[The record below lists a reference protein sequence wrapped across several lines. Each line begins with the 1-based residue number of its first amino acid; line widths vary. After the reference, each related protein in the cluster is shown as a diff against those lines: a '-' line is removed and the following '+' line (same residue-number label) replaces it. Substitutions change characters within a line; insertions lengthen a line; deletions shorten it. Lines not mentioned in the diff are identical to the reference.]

1 MAVRIFLRGIP
12 AVRLSGLVVGIAVA
26 LVALV
31 AWRVPALP
39 AGAGADVSI
48 RAVPS
53 GELAVSNPGDFLHAP
68 ALIPSSPT
76 DGATA
81 SVRLT
86 NQSPFSQVVSARGL
100 PATDDL
106 DDVLQIQVRTTRGEV
121 CRGSLR
127 GFRQWTN
134 RGLVL
139 RPGASE
145 SYTVR
150 AWIPVSVPTG
160 WRGQRVPV
168 TLQFR
173 ATSAPTD
180 H

>member
-1 MAVRIFLRGIP
+1 MVVRLSLRGIP
-12 AVRLSGLVVGIAVA
+12 AVKLSGLAVGIAVA
-26 LVALV
+26 LVALF
-31 AWRVPALP
+31 AWRVPPLA

-53 GELAVSNPGDFLHAP
+53 GELAVSKTGDFLHAP

-86 NQSPFSQVVSARGL
+86 NQSPVSQVVSLRGL

-121 CRGSLR
+121 YRGSLR
-127 GFRQWTN
+127 GLRRWAN
-134 RGLVL
+134 RVLVL

-150 AWIPVSVPTG
+150 AWIPVSTPTG
-160 WRGQRVPV
+160 WRGQRVLV
-168 TLQFR
+168 SLQFR
-173 ATSAPTD
+173 ATSAKTGR
-180 H
+180 